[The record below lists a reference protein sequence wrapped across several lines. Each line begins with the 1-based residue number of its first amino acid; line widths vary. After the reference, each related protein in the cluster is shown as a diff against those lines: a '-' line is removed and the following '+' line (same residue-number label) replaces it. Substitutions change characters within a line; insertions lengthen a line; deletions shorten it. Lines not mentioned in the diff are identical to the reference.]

1 MSASGMAKILPIPPQ
16 PEASSEVHDPQTE
29 SVLSAIKMLIKGLPP
44 EKRQRAMSELTAAFN
59 PIPAPRAGASQVLGE
74 LIRLLPE
81 RRSWTVDAVKQI
93 IDERGI
99 EATPKEIHNA
109 LGYLNRK
116 GHITRVGHG
125 RYVVDGVMLETT
137 EDLGVGPPTRHEI
150 DDT

>member
-1 MSASGMAKILPIPPQ
+1 MAKITSLHKQETSGAAP
-16 PEASSEVHDPQTE
+16 DPQTE
-29 SVLSAIKMLIKGLPP
+29 SVLSAIKTLIKGLPADQ
-44 EKRQRAMSELTAAFN
+44 RQDALSDLVATFR

-81 RRSWTVDAVKQI
+81 RRSWTVEAVKNL

-116 GHITRVGHG
+116 GCGFRLKPAGYSDAKPAIV
-125 RYVVDGVMLETT
+125 
-137 EDLGVGPPTRHEI
+137 PI
-150 DDT
+150 